1 MTDKPSCKFYRP
13 IKEEIKE
20 EIIELKPP
28 SVETGTVEEHIEYM
42 KSFESKYPYRYLDAV
57 KLFTTYDEVPNIAEA
72 AKCILAEIDEAN
84 KIKYKEHIL
93 CAAIWVN
100 DGAFH
105 EHQPKNISTGYVI
118 SGRRH
123 HNCFATIVDLI
134 GLDEAIKLRKYHNL
148 KSQGFI
154 TNLDR
159 FVDRKEAWEIALAAK
174 QIRYGLEAVDK
185 ENPILISENL
195 Y

>member
-1 MTDKPSCKFYRP
+1 MVKNPNSLCMTCEHIYENPKSHKYKCSLDTQGVRKGLRIYYQCIINDTMADNPSCKFYRP
-13 IKEEIKE
+13 IKEEI
-20 EIIELKPP
+20 IELKHP
-28 SVETGTVEEHIEYM
+28 SVETGTVE
-42 KSFESKYPYRYLDAV
+42 
-57 KLFTTYDEVPNIAEA
+57 
-72 AKCILAEIDEAN
+72 
-84 KIKYKEHIL
+84 EHIL

-123 HNCFATIVDLI
+123 NNCFATIVDLI
-134 GLDEAIKLRKYHNL
+134 GLEEAIELRKYHNL
-148 KSQGFI
+148 RSQGFI

-185 ENPILISENL
+185 ENTILISENL